1 MAVGDRKILLTQ
13 TYADATFDRKD
24 NITDDNNTYDSTK
37 PASAKALAQLVDR
50 VEILESSVGGT
61 AQSYTLPVASST
73 TLGGVKIGAGLIMTN
88 GVLSVTTTNGG
99 SAVPNEVKYNY
110 TATFGQT
117 LFSAVYDVGHIEV
130 FMNGIKL
137 DASEYVAADG
147 LSITL
152 VSGCQ
157 AGDIIN
163 IVGYSFIATGASY
176 TKTEIDARFADI
188 ASILDTINGE
198 VI

>member
-1 MAVGDRKILLTQ
+1 MAAGDRKILVTQ
-13 TYADATFDRKD
+13 AYADATFDRKD

-73 TLGGVKIGAGLIMTN
+73 TLGGVKLGAGLIMTN

-176 TKTEIDARFADI
+176 TKTEIDARFEDI